1 LKQLFHITNTT
12 SESGQEILCVRIGP
26 QHIAFCT
33 NNKAATVLHELSYL
47 TSAPAP
53 AGGWNNEALAGLQ
66 ETYPALKETY
76 YRVLISLDFPQSIL
90 MPSVSYTQQEGSV
103 LLQSLYGKDLSVTIT
118 EAIPEWQLM
127 NIYAVPASIQD
138 WITAQFPSAKVM
150 HQYTAGFSR
159 LLAGEPG
166 GYINL
171 DIRRDDFTLM
181 AANHGKFLVAAAHEY
196 TSPEDIL
203 FQLIKTVNHFGLSQ
217 SDTLLAL
224 SGLVDKESA
233 LYRELYQYF
242 IRLEFRDATW
252 QTEGYPAHFFTSLN
266 DLARCVS

>member
-1 LKQLFHITNTT
+1 MKQLFHISNTT
-12 SESGQEILCVRIGP
+12 SESGQEVLCVRLGP

-33 NNKAATVLHELSYL
+33 TNKAATVLHELSYV
-47 TSAPAP
+47 TIEPAP
-53 AGGWNNEALAGLQ
+53 GGGWNNASLAGLL
-66 ETYPALKETY
+66 ETHPVLKASY
-76 YRVLISLDFPQSIL
+76 YRVVISVDFPQSIL
-90 MPSVSYTQQEGSV
+90 MPAVAYTQQEGSV
-103 LLQSLYGKDLSVTIT
+103 LIQSLYGKDLCVTVT

-127 NIYAVPASIQD
+127 NIYAVPVAVQE

-166 GYINL
+166 GCINL

-181 AANHGKFLVAAAHEY
+181 AAKNGKFLVAAANEY

-203 FQLIKTVNHFGLSQ
+203 YQLINTVNHFGLSQ

-242 IRLEFRDATW
+242 IRIEFRDATW